1 MDTKQKKKLL
11 AKLKRMTFYFIRH
24 SKQGSDLQKFMILIV
39 GIVCIDNV
47 TTHRYHVSMNKQDT
61 IQIRIDS
68 KTKEAAR
75 KTLDELGIDMS
86 SAVKLFLTN
95 VVHRKGIPLDLLT
108 ENGFTL
114 AQEQA
119 LILETEL
126 AKNSAKRFATVDALM
141 KDLEK

>member
-1 MDTKQKKKLL
+1 METQ
-11 AKLKRMTFYFIRH
+11 T
-24 SKQGSDLQKFMILIV
+24 
-39 GIVCIDNV
+39 
-47 TTHRYHVSMNKQDT
+47 T
-61 IQIRIDS
+61 IQIRIDA
-68 KTKEAAR
+68 KTKKAAR

-95 VVHRKGIPLDLLT
+95 VINRQGIPLDLRT

-126 AKNSAKRFATVDALM
+126 AKKSGRRFATVDALM
-141 KDLEK
+141 NDLND

>member
-1 MDTKQKKKLL
+1 MRNQ
-11 AKLKRMTFYFIRH
+11 
-24 SKQGSDLQKFMILIV
+24 
-39 GIVCIDNV
+39 N
-47 TTHRYHVSMNKQDT
+47 T

-68 KTKEAAR
+68 KTKKAAR

-95 VVHRKGIPLDLLT
+95 VVNRKGIPLDLRT

-119 LILETEL
+119 LLEEATL
-126 AKNSAKRFATVDALM
+126 AKQSARRHATVDSLM
-141 KDLEK
+141 SDLNR

>member
-1 MDTKQKKKLL
+1 
-11 AKLKRMTFYFIRH
+11 
-24 SKQGSDLQKFMILIV
+24 
-39 GIVCIDNV
+39 
-47 TTHRYHVSMNKQDT
+47 MNTQNT

-75 KTLDELGIDMS
+75 KTFDELGIDMS

-95 VVHRKGIPLDLLT
+95 VVHRKGIPFELLT

-114 AQEQA
+114 AQEKA

-126 AKNSAKRFATVDALM
+126 AKDAGKRFATVDALM

>member
-1 MDTKQKKKLL
+1 MATQ
-11 AKLKRMTFYFIRH
+11 
-24 SKQGSDLQKFMILIV
+24 
-39 GIVCIDNV
+39 N
-47 TTHRYHVSMNKQDT
+47 T

-68 KTKEAAR
+68 KTKAAAR

-114 AQEQA
+114 AQERALLEETQA
-119 LILETEL
+119 
-126 AKNSAKRFATVDALM
+126 AKDSGKRFATVEALM